1 VASVATAALETFVT
15 AASGGNF
22 LPPAKALPDADGA
35 PHPSRETFGVPIDF
49 PMGHPEDVKESA
61 TTDLPLQRQLM
72 GSLGLVL
79 VLSAIAGIIGYASF
93 DSSQL
98 ENGLR
103 TKTEM
108 YATTLGSNLYGAVA
122 TADAGLAEDMLK
134 PLATDRTVHG
144 AAVYGPS
151 GRRLAGIGK
160 VPSTFSSGDP
170 LEHADDRMVITVR
183 DITVNEGEIGH
194 LYLALSTE
202 FIDSARFRAAQF
214 PAFTTAII
222 LLFAVL
228 LALAH
233 SFSVMMSECIRMFE
247 ERRQMEASEKERLEK
262 LVSERTRDLTLVVEG
277 TQAIPFALDV
287 EDGHFEYIG
296 PQGPAR
302 LGFSEDLWKQ
312 IGFLDKLM
320 PRDRNGAVRSKLD
333 ASKAG
338 SLEIETT
345 VLTNDDKRVDL
356 RWVASCEQSDNTGQH
371 KVLRGMMLDVTDQR
385 RLESELAQAQKLES
399 VGRLAAG
406 VAHEINTPVQFVSDS
421 VSFVREAMDDLS
433 EIVDKYRE
441 LRNAAEKNADHTAA
455 DVAAAAKAAE
465 EAEDDADLDYILE
478 NAPVALDRARDGLGR
493 VAAIVRSMKE
503 FAHPDRKEMTASNI
517 NQAIQSTLVIASNEY
532 KYVAEVE
539 TSLGEVPLVNCY
551 AGEIN
556 QVVLNLIV
564 NAAHTIGD
572 VVKGTDKKGR
582 IRVATRVLGDQV
594 EISISD
600 TGKGIP
606 VEVRSRIFDPFFTTK
621 EVGKGTGQGLAIAR
635 SVVVDKH
642 GGTLHFET
650 ELGVGTT
657 FFIRLPINGPSAAS
671 AASAAA

>member
-1 VASVATAALETFVT
+1 MNDAHRH
-15 AASGGNF
+15 SGSH
-22 LPPAKALPDADGA
+22 GA
-35 PHPSRETFGVPIDF
+35 PG
-49 PMGHPEDVKESA
+49 GHA
-61 TTDLPLQRQLM
+61 TTDLPLQAQLM
-72 GSLGLVL
+72 GSLALVL
-79 VLSAIAGIIGYASF
+79 LLSAIAGVIGYATF
-93 DSSQL
+93 DSSSL
-98 ENGLR
+98 ENSAR
-103 TKTEM
+103 AKSTM
-108 YATTLGSNLYGAVA
+108 YASNLTQQLYGAVA
-122 TADAGLAEDMLK
+122 MGDVTAAEEAIE
-134 PLATDRTVHG
+134 PLLTDRN
-144 AAVYGPS
+144 VYGVAIYAPG
-151 GRRLAGIGK
+151 GRRLAGHGNFPAALSATDDVK
-160 VPSTFSSGDP
+160 
-170 LEHADDRMVITVR
+170 LADDRVMITLR
-183 DITVNEGEIGH
+183 DVPVGYGSPGR

-202 FIDSARFRAAQF
+202 HIASARFRAAQF
-214 PAFTTAII
+214 PAMTTAVV
-222 LLFAVL
+222 LLFAIL

-233 SFSVMMSECIRMFE
+233 SFSVMMSEVVRMFE
-247 ERRQMEASEKERLEK
+247 ERRQMERTEKVRLEK

-296 PQGPAR
+296 PQGPQR

-320 PRDRNGAVRSKLD
+320 PRDRNGAVRGKID

-338 SLEIETT
+338 NFEVEAS
-345 VLTNDDKRVDL
+345 VLTQDEKRVDL
-356 RWVASCEQSDNTGQH
+356 RWVASCEQSDSTGQH

-385 RLESELAQAQKLES
+385 RLENELAQAQKLES

-433 EIVDKYRE
+433 AIVDKYRE
-441 LRNAAEKNADHTAA
+441 LRTATESGA

-503 FAHPDRKEMTASNI
+503 FAHPDRKEMSQADL

-532 KYVAEVE
+532 KYVAEIE
-539 TSLGEVPLVNCY
+539 TAFEQIPHVNCY

-564 NAAHTIGD
+564 NAAHAIGD
-572 VVKGTDKKGR
+572 VVRGTDKKGK
-582 IRVATRVLGDQV
+582 IRVGTRVLGDQV
-594 EISISD
+594 EIAITD

-650 ELGVGTT
+650 EVGQGTT
-657 FFIRLPINGPSAAS
+657 FYIRLPIAGPASESAN
-671 AASAAA
+671 ASAAA